1 MIRENLYLVNEKF
14 LCYYGK
20 TMDVSLLYENSIRI
34 KGKKASLIV
43 DPQTKMPKN
52 QADMVLLL
60 KEGGDLSKVEGQ
72 RLVIDDDGEYEV
84 GGVKVTAQGRRDKG
98 IFYNLNVDQTRV
110 ILAKVSTLGKLAD
123 TSNEADLAILDV
135 DSGLDETLVA
145 SLESKVVVL
154 YGEKASEGIKALG
167 KNDVSPIKK
176 LTTTKDKLPEETQIV
191 WLA

>member
-1 MIRENLYLVNEKF
+1 MIRENSYLVNEIF

-20 TMDVSLLYENSIRI
+20 TMDIALLSESSLRI

-43 DPQTKMPKN
+43 DPQQKMSKN

-60 KEGGDLSKVEGQ
+60 KDGTDLTRVEGY
-72 RLVIDDDGEYEV
+72 RLAVDDDGEYEV
-84 GGVKVTAQGRRDKG
+84 GGVKVTAKGRNDKG
-98 IFYNLNVDQTRV
+98 IFYNLNVDNTRV
-110 ILAKVSTLGKLAD
+110 ILAKVSTLEKLSD

-135 DSGLDETLVA
+135 DSGLDEALIA

-167 KNDVSPIKK
+167 KNDISPTKK
-176 LTTTKDKLPEETQIV
+176 MTTAKDKLPEETQIV